1 MKEKRK
7 PDLYIADILKS
18 VNKIEEYTKRIN
30 EEEFN
35 KNTLIQDAILR
46 RLEIIGEAV
55 KNLPQEFKEQYTD
68 IPWDRIAGMRNIVAH
83 EYFGVNL
90 KRVWKT
96 LKDDIPE
103 LKNKIQKIT
112 KN

>member
-7 PDLYIADILKS
+7 PDLYISDILKS
-18 VNKIEEYTKRIN
+18 INKIEEYTREIKEN
-30 EEEFN
+30 EFN
-35 KNTLIQDAILR
+35 NNSLIQDAILR

-55 KNLPQEFKEQYTD
+55 RNLPKEFKEQYTG

-96 LKDDIPE
+96 VKDDIPE
-103 LKNKIQKIT
+103 LKEKIRKIT
-112 KN
+112 QN

>member
-103 LKNKIQKIT
+103 LKEKIYRIIQK
-112 KN
+112 

>member
-96 LKDDIPE
+96 IKDDIPE
-103 LKNKIQKIT
+103 LKEKIHRIIQK
-112 KN
+112 